1 MQRFQVLVY
10 PDAPREWRYV
20 DRLPN
25 SAAITRAAQTY
36 RRLASMDSA
45 EPLRLRFASDAQEL
59 FIDWL
64 QALESKLRS
73 DELHPALV
81 SHLAK
86 YRKLMPALALLFEL
100 ADSGTQAVSLVFL
113 KSGL

>member
-45 EPLRLRFASDAQEL
+45 EPLRLRFASDAQDL
-59 FIDWL
+59 FIACL

-73 DELHPALV
+73 DELPPALG
-81 SHLAK
+81 SNLA
-86 YRKLMPALALLFEL
+86 RHRNLRPDLTLL
-100 ADSGTQAVSLVFL
+100 SNQA
-113 KSGL
+113 